1 LKVRRTGS
9 SVRSVPPHRDAD
21 VEGALLDRAE
31 RAVEAAADIRARSEV
46 IVSVSAALRA
56 SDLTTRCAWC
66 SRYRVQ
72 GLWVLVEP
80 PPEFGDRA
88 GITHGICEEC
98 VAELRA
104 TGMSV

>member
-1 LKVRRTGS
+1 MAASHTES
-9 SVRSVPPHRDAD
+9 D
-21 VEGALLDRAE
+21 VEGALLHRAE

-46 IVSVSAALRA
+46 IAAVSAALREA
-56 SDLTTRCAWC
+56 DLTTRCAWC
-66 SRYRVQ
+66 SRYRVD
-72 GLWVLVEP
+72 GRWVLVEP
-80 PPEFGDRA
+80 PPEFGGLA